1 MNTSKDE
8 MEFSELQAL
17 GVPLDGGVV
26 ERSRTAELGLRIHL
40 FQAGIDCTIFDAQ
53 FGGTF
58 VMIHVVISNDSPQV
72 VRLDQCRIELPWL
85 DPEFHLLKDPWQKIP
100 REHSYS
106 SPNAPTLPFERDAVI
121 NHRFGHQGRLSP
133 GDSLDGMLLGAGSK
147 AIPDQYQHREGVKVQ
162 LLIVDGQGKVY
173 QENPRVMLDRSEQL
187 RREKK
192 ARVLKR

>member
-85 DPEFHLLKDPWQKIP
+85 DP
-100 REHSYS
+100 